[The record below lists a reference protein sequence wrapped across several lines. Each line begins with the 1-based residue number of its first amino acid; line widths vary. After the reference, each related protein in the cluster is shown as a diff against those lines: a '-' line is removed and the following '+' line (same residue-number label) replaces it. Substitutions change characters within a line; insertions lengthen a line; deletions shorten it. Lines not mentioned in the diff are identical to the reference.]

1 MKVFLSQ
8 NDCYRLEGLE
18 SDSEAQ
24 EFARLRHAMDVVGFS
39 PENQH
44 RLTDQF
50 SSLSLHAFTVTSSQ
64 ALLQRHGITVPFIN
78 CRYFIITVII
88 TVVIIIIVVVIVVVV
103 VVVVVDGGG
112 GVGVVVVVGGVSVVV
127 VVVAFLVHLMDLLH
141 CICVSL

>member
-8 NDCYRLEGLE
+8 SDCYRLEGLE

-64 ALLQRHGITVPFIN
+64 RHGITVQFLN

-88 TVVIIIIVVVIVVVV
+88 TVIIIIIVVVIVVVV
-103 VVVVVDGGG
+103 AVVIVVVGG
-112 GVGVVVVVGGVSVVV
+112 GVGVVV
-127 VVVAFLVHLMDLLH
+127 
-141 CICVSL
+141 

>member
-88 TVVIIIIVVVIVVVV
+88 TVIIIIIVVVV

-127 VVVAFLVHLMDLLH
+127 VVAFLVHLMDLLH
-141 CICVSL
+141 CICV

>member
-88 TVVIIIIVVVIVVVV
+88 TVIIIIIVV